1 MGKVYKKKNYTTT
14 AAEKLD
20 LETEALLL
28 GKKLVKRLNYDLCTQ
43 AIENKLAYIRAR
55 LAYIDRN

>member
-1 MGKVYKKKNYTTT
+1 MTKVYKKKNYTST

-20 LETEALLL
+20 LEKEALSL

-43 AIENKLAYIRAR
+43 EIENKLAYLRAR

>member
-1 MGKVYKKKNYTTT
+1 MGKVYKKKNYTST

-20 LETEALLL
+20 LETEALSL

-43 AIENKLAYIRAR
+43 AIENKLVYIRAR